1 MTALELTSAARA
13 LIGGEPHGRGG
24 AREGKKTSDAARPP
38 ELAGLWPRA
47 VALLGRQALE
57 QGLDDLW
64 CAVAR
69 PVKDVSRHA
78 QLLCLGAYLSNE
90 ELVSDVR
97 HAWHGLS
104 QACHHQ
110 VYELPPTADEL
121 ARWLGA
127 VERLLRYDPTGR

>member
-1 MTALELTSAARA
+1 M
-13 LIGGEPHGRGG
+13 GG
-24 AREGKKTSDAARPP
+24 ATTPP
-38 ELAGLWPRA
+38 ALAGLWPRA

-64 CAVAR
+64 SAVAR

-78 QLLCLGAYLSNE
+78 QLLCLGEYLPNQ

-104 QACHHQ
+104 HACHHHA
-110 VYELPPTADEL
+110 YELPPTADEL
-121 ARWLGA
+121 ARWLDA
-127 VERLLRYDPTGR
+127 VERLVRHDPFAR